1 MKIFNTRIINDN
13 GLLEKAS
20 IHIEKD
26 RIVAITAGGENVPVL
41 PGDIDANGWIV
52 SPGWIDIQIN
62 GGFGMD
68 FTTDPASIWEVAE
81 KLPCF
86 GITGF
91 LPTIITSTYETYQ
104 KAISIF
110 KSGPPKGWMGAR
122 PFGWHFEGPFL
133 NPIKKGAHNPA
144 NLRLP
149 DQSFIKDWTR
159 ANGVMMVT
167 MAPEL
172 PGAYD
177 ISEFLASNGVALSAG
192 HTAATISEAREAI
205 GRGFSAATHLFN
217 AMPALNHR
225 SPGIICEV
233 LLNDRISAGL
243 IADGLHVHPDMID
256 LAWRMKGVE
265 KILLVSDAVGALGVQ
280 PGKFVQGGMEIFLD
294 GNSARLADGTLAGSV
309 LGLDQALRN
318 VMKFTGSSLEEVI
331 PALSR
336 NQARLLK
343 LDKNGEIL
351 PGFYADLT
359 FINNEG
365 KVKMSI
371 VAGKV
376 VYP

>member
-1 MKIFNTRIINDN
+1 MKIINARLITED
-13 GLLEKAS
+13 GLLENAV
-20 IHIEKD
+20 IQIEKD
-26 RIVAITAGGENVPVL
+26 RITNVNPDLENVPFL
-41 PGDIDANGWIV
+41 PGDIDARGWIV

-68 FTTDPASIWEVAE
+68 FTTDPAGIWEVAA

-91 LPTIITSTYETYQ
+91 LPTIITSSQETYQ

-110 KSGPPKGWMGAR
+110 KNGPPRDWTGAR

-133 NPIKKGAHNPA
+133 NPERKGAHNPA
-144 NLRLP
+144 YLRLP
-149 DQSFIKDWTR
+149 DGSFIKDWTR
-159 ANGVMMVT
+159 ENGVMVVT

-177 ISEFLASNGVALSAG
+177 ISARLAANGVILSAG
-192 HTAATISEAREAI
+192 HTAATVSEARQAI
-205 GRGFSAATHLFN
+205 ENGFSAATHLFN
-217 AMPALNHR
+217 AMPPLNHR

-233 LLNDRISAGL
+233 LLNDRIYAGL
-243 IADGLHVHPDMID
+243 IADGLHVHPKMIE
-256 LAWRMKGVE
+256 LAWRMKGARQIV
-265 KILLVSDAVGALGVQ
+265 LVSDAVGALGVQ

-318 VMKFTGSSLEEVI
+318 VMKFSGSRLEEVI

-336 NQARLLK
+336 NQAGLLK
-343 LDKNGEIL
+343 LEKNGEIR
-351 PGFYADLT
+351 PGFFADLT
-359 FINNEG
+359 FIDNEG
-365 KVKMSI
+365 KVKMTM